1 MFDWVL
7 KTPLGIVRAIFLA
20 RNFCKGYTVNDGLT
34 ALGAFLK
41 TKAFGWALVWIGHF
55 IGLRRYLKKLKKN
68 NKKSQTSKLFTKST
82 KFIQKF
88 YPKLITKIISLW
100 LKLAAIFNWFL

>member
-34 ALGAFLK
+34 ALGALLK

-55 IGLRRYLKKLKKN
+55 IGLRRYLKK
-68 NKKSQTSKLFTKST
+68 
-82 KFIQKF
+82 
-88 YPKLITKIISLW
+88 
-100 LKLAAIFNWFL
+100 